1 MGTLYC
7 AIFLHFLSV
16 AMKRLLLSA
25 LLCLVPCIAFA
36 QQPKY
41 NPFTVELV
49 RLLSKDLF
57 ELNSIPFL
65 EPMVTAVN
73 ATSNA
78 RFYHTAYVPSK
89 DTLYFRIGVHGMMGF
104 VNDNQKTF
112 APRIPTDSTAPTG
125 TTDGGLAAIYQRIKA
140 ILKRGVETGNITPP
154 AASPTILGN
163 GKETLPLP
171 VNYLREEIKNDPLYL
186 ILDSTARVTLDNAL
200 AGLPPSLDLP
210 PGSNINTIVAAIPQ
224 VEIGALYGTELL
236 VRFIPSVRLSETIGN
251 FSFWGIG
258 IKHSISQYI
267 SDPFLDIAAQVVYQ
281 GTTLDNTVGVTNAKL
296 TSKATFWNGNIHASK
311 RFGAFT
317 AFSGLSVENVDIS
330 ADYVYSLPRSL
341 QASLNLIVWKDA
353 NGDGKAQD
361 DEYVPD
367 PENGYPG
374 DTKPQ
379 TSTVALNNTSVKWT
393 IGGAMQFGP
402 VSVFVDYNISKFNI
416 FSGGLSVQL

>member
-1 MGTLYC
+1 
-7 AIFLHFLSV
+7 
-16 AMKRLLLSA
+16 MKRFLLPLIFFV
-25 LLCLVPCIAFA
+25 LPCIAFA

-49 RLLSKDLF
+49 RLLSRDLF

-78 RFYHTAYVPSK
+78 RFYHTAYVPSN
-89 DTLYFRIGVHGMMGF
+89 DTLYIRFGIHGMVGF
-104 VNDNQKTF
+104 VDDKNKTF
-112 APRIPTDSTAPTG
+112 VPRIPTDTLAPNTN
-125 TTDGGLAAIYQRIKA
+125 DIFLALIYQEMKNIFR
-140 ILKRGVETGNITPP
+140 RGVETGNIIPP
-154 AASPTILGN
+154 ASSPTILGS
-163 GKETLPLP
+163 GKTSFSIPGD
-171 VNYLREEIKNDPLYL
+171 YLREEMKKNPLYSR
-186 ILDSTARVTLDNAL
+186 LDSATRATIDNSL
-200 AGLPPSLDLP
+200 AGLPVALDLP
-210 PGSNINTIVAAIPQ
+210 PGANINTIVAAIPQ
-224 VEIGALYGTELL
+224 VEIGAILGTELL
-236 VRFIPSVRLSETIGN
+236 VRFIPSVKLSETIGN
-251 FSFWGIG
+251 FSFWGVG
-258 IKHSISQYI
+258 VKHSISQYL
-267 SDPFLDIAAQVVYQ
+267 PKPWLDVAAQVVYQ

-317 AFSGLSVENVDIS
+317 AFTGLSVENVDIS

-379 TSTVALNNTSVKWT
+379 TSTVTLNNTNTKWT
-393 IGGAMQFGP
+393 IGGAVQLGP
-402 VSVFVDYNISKFNI
+402 VNVFVDYSISKFNI
-416 FSGGLSVQL
+416 FSGGIEMSL